1 MAPPVPRLPSLPRL
15 ARRDRS
21 AGFTLVELLIVLA
34 LIMLLAVIASPTSAQ
49 LMRDRRVSR
58 AAGTIVDYL
67 RTARTSAIGR
77 GQPMLVSWNSAGV
90 LTASFPGGT
99 GYLELDEPIV
109 AGNNM
114 ANTCDLTQWR
124 TAATRAV
131 SSFDIQDGKYNYTSL
146 ALYDESGVV
155 QAGADLCF
163 SPTGRMYI
171 RTGGAGAVTGAF
183 TLVMGVPAFAV
194 FNTFTNA
201 SLTLTPGGVGSAG
214 ARWVYLM
221 PNGVA
226 RVQL

>member
-1 MAPPVPRLPSLPRL
+1 MAPPVPRLPSHPRL

-34 LIMLLAVIASPTSAQ
+34 MIMLLVVIASPTSAQ

-58 AAGTIVDYL
+58 AAMTIVDYL

-77 GQPMLVSWNSAGV
+77 GQPMLVSWNAAGV
-90 LTASFPGGT
+90 LPNANPGGT

-109 AGNNM
+109 TSNNM
-114 ANTCDLTQWR
+114 ANTCDMTQWR
-124 TAATRAV
+124 TAATRLV
-131 SSFDIQDGKYNYTSL
+131 TNFDIQNGKYNYTSL
-146 ALYDESGVV
+146 AFYDESGTV
-155 QAGADLCF
+155 QQGADMCF

-183 TLVMGVPAFAV
+183 SLVMGVPAFAV
-194 FNTFTNA
+194 YNVFSNPTM
-201 SLTLTPGGVGSAG
+201 TLSPGGVGSAG
-214 ARWVYLM
+214 ARWVFLM